1 MMGVFI
7 AQYLYSPSSHAPF
20 SLWAWRAGLLLAH
33 PCLRRKWEIYFFPL
47 GVCNW
52 EHTFFFLPGELK
64 MHTRMHMRAD
74 FQYLG
79 SIPDLLAKAVI
90 YSLPIAAVT
99 NQHKLNGLKQHKL
112 ILL

>member
-1 MMGVFI
+1 
-7 AQYLYSPSSHAPF
+7 
-20 SLWAWRAGLLLAH
+20 
-33 PCLRRKWEIYFFPL
+33 
-47 GVCNW
+47 
-52 EHTFFFLPGELK
+52 
-64 MHTRMHMRAD
+64 MHMHAD